1 MACFYMIYRYVFSEW
16 RSIRLV
22 EINQFDITMAT
33 HYDIIMDNYIA
44 MDAHCEIR
52 ISKDVAREIHFDIR
66 KSNKIALCTYH
77 GITMHN
83 DISINFFLLCIL
95 YSMPIVLFCYGLY
108 GINTRTRSW
117 LISLDW
123 RTHLLF
129 LCRAISYISTQTQL
143 TCSSQIY
150 QTISMTS

>member
-52 ISKDVAREIHFDIR
+52 MSKDVAREIHFDIR

-83 DISINFFLLCIL
+83 DISINFFFIMYSLLYANCVIL
-95 YSMPIVLFCYGLY
+95 LWVVWNKYK
-108 GINTRTRSW
+108 NTFMVDQSRLENT
-117 LISLDW
+117 
-123 RTHLLF
+123 F
-129 LCRAISYISTQTQL
+129 VVFV
-143 TCSSQIY
+143 
-150 QTISMTS
+150 